1 MSGNTFGKIFR
12 VTTFGES
19 HGKALG
25 CVIDGCPPNIKID
38 ESDIQKDLDRRK
50 PGQSKYT
57 TQRKEDDKVEILSG
71 VFNGVTTGTP
81 IALLIF
87 NKDQK
92 SKDYSEIKS
101 KFRPGHADFTYQ
113 KKYGIRD
120 YRGAG
125 RSSARETVARVAAGA
140 IAKKYL
146 QKVNRTKIFGY
157 VSQLGEIT
165 PSVIKTKDIET
176 NPFFFP
182 DNKKVP
188 ELEKY
193 ITSIRKAGDSIGAKV
208 TIVGKNIPVGLGEP
222 VFDKLDALLAQ
233 AMMSINAVKGV
244 EIGAGFDVVNQKGSE
259 ARDEITPKGFL
270 SNFSGGTLGGIS
282 TGQDLKVNIALKP
295 TSSILIPGKTIDE
308 KNKPTTVRTKG
319 RHDPCVGIRAVPIAE
334 AMMALTL
341 CDLYLRHKS
350 SKQINSLN
358 MNNTLY
364 DKIWDEHCIRN
375 NDDKTSLIYI
385 DRHLIH
391 EVTSPQAFD
400 GLDIKQRDIWNQHSI
415 LATTDHNVPTIN
427 RDEGIADPVSKLQI
441 ETLRNNCKK
450 HNLQFYD
457 LGNIK
462 QGIVHVIGPE
472 LGMTQPGMTLV
483 CGDSHTS
490 THGALASLA
499 FGIGTS
505 DVEHVLATQCLNLKK
520 KKILKL
526 KLMEA

>member
-38 ESDIQKDLDRRK
+38 ESDIQKDLNRRK

-71 VFNGVTTGTP
+71 IFNGVTTGTP
-81 IALLIF
+81 ITLIIF

-92 SKDYSEIKS
+92 SKDYSEIKN

-146 QKVNRTKIFGY
+146 NKVNKTKIFGY
-157 VSQLGEIT
+157 VSQLGDIT
-165 PSVIKTKDIET
+165 PDKIKLTDIEK
-176 NPFFFP
+176 NAFFFP
-182 DNKKVP
+182 DANKIS

-193 ITSIRKAGDSIGAKV
+193 LMSIRKSGDSIGAKV
-208 TIVGKNIPVGLGEP
+208 TIIGKNIPIGIGEP
-222 VFDKLDALLAQ
+222 VFDKLDAMLAQ
-233 AMMSINAVKGV
+233 GMMSINAVKGV
-244 EIGAGFDVVNQKGSE
+244 EIGAGFDVVTQKGSE
-259 ARDEITPKGFL
+259 ARDEIVPKGFL

-295 TSSILIPGKTIDE
+295 TSSILVPGKTVDI
-308 KNKPTTVRTKG
+308 KNKPTTIRTKG

-341 CDLYLRHKS
+341 CDLYLRHKA
-350 SKQINSLN
+350 Q
-358 MNNTLY
+358 
-364 DKIWDEHCIRN
+364 
-375 NDDKTSLIYI
+375 
-385 DRHLIH
+385 
-391 EVTSPQAFD
+391 
-400 GLDIKQRDIWNQHSI
+400 
-415 LATTDHNVPTIN
+415 
-427 RDEGIADPVSKLQI
+427 
-441 ETLRNNCKK
+441 
-450 HNLQFYD
+450 NL
-457 LGNIK
+457 
-462 QGIVHVIGPE
+462 
-472 LGMTQPGMTLV
+472 
-483 CGDSHTS
+483 
-490 THGALASLA
+490 
-499 FGIGTS
+499 
-505 DVEHVLATQCLNLKK
+505 
-520 KKILKL
+520 
-526 KLMEA
+526 

>member
-188 ELEKY
+188 VLEKY

-341 CDLYLRHKS
+341 CDLYLRHKAQN
-350 SKQINSLN
+350 K
-358 MNNTLY
+358 
-364 DKIWDEHCIRN
+364 
-375 NDDKTSLIYI
+375 
-385 DRHLIH
+385 
-391 EVTSPQAFD
+391 
-400 GLDIKQRDIWNQHSI
+400 
-415 LATTDHNVPTIN
+415 
-427 RDEGIADPVSKLQI
+427 
-441 ETLRNNCKK
+441 
-450 HNLQFYD
+450 
-457 LGNIK
+457 
-462 QGIVHVIGPE
+462 
-472 LGMTQPGMTLV
+472 
-483 CGDSHTS
+483 
-490 THGALASLA
+490 
-499 FGIGTS
+499 
-505 DVEHVLATQCLNLKK
+505 
-520 KKILKL
+520 
-526 KLMEA
+526 